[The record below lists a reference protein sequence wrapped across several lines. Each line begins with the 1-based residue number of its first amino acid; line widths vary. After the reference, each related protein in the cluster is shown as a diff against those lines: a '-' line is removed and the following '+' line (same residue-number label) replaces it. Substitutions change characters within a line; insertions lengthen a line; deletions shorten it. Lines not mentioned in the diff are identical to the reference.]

1 MNRQSVIMV
10 LLVVG
15 AVVLSTPR
23 GLDSAETSG
32 VDARADIRLPKPDTS
47 GGMTLTAALSKRRSH
62 RSFADKPVSVE
73 QISQLCWA
81 AQGITESKRGL
92 RTAPSAMTKFSI
104 GVFLVDDKAVCE
116 YLAKQHALRP
126 LHSGNMLAK
135 LRESSKRSQAMGTA
149 PLCMVLTME
158 VDRLKPR
165 AGAKAE
171 RYCLM
176 ESGHVAQNVLLQA
189 AAIGLASVP
198 VGGIDEAKV
207 TAALNLPKHLRPV
220 YVLPLGYASDK

>member
-1 MNRQSVIMV
+1 MKKQPVTLMLLMV
-10 LLVVG
+10 GGVVW
-15 AVVLSTPR
+15 SMPR
-23 GLDSAETSG
+23 GVGSAEPSEA
-32 VDARADIRLPKPDTS
+32 DARADIRLPKPDTS
-47 GGMTLTAALSKRRSH
+47 GGMTLTAALSKRRSQ
-62 RSFADKPVSVE
+62 RSFANKPVSLE

-104 GVFLVDDKAVCE
+104 GVFVVDDKAVCE
-116 YLAKQHALRP
+116 YLPKQHVLRP
-126 LHSGNMLAK
+126 LQSGNMLAR
-135 LRESSKRSQAMGTA
+135 LRESSKRPGAMGTA
-149 PLCMVLTME
+149 PVCMVLTME

-189 AAIGLASVP
+189 TAIGLASVP
-198 VGGIDEAKV
+198 VGGIDEGKV
-207 TAALNLPKHLRPV
+207 AAALDLPKHLRPV
-220 YVLPLGYASDK
+220 YVLPLGYASDR